1 MSLNAPRRSCSRF
14 RRMAAVTGCLILAT
28 ACGGGGPDR
37 PSVLADL
44 ANDAIVPAY
53 QQFDAAAADLHAAAE
68 RLCGTPG
75 EAALAEARR
84 ALGDARGAW
93 SYSETMWVGPVMDRR
108 SWAVVRWPIAVDE
121 IESLIADTSL
131 VLDRDRIA
139 NRIGA
144 DQRGLGAVEHV
155 LHTAA
160 EGATATS
167 VSDVLDAL
175 DGSRRCDYL
184 RGLTG
189 VIAEEASL
197 LAAGWTESWDSGEPY
212 RDQFSSPDG
221 DGLDTVVNDSLFLLE
236 AVTDL
241 ELGAAIGTMDR
252 EPDPEA
258 IDEGPAAAGVED
270 LTARLDGV
278 RAVLVGDEAGEQG
291 LAPLLGDEITGRL
304 RDQLSAARAAVGAVD
319 PPLRT
324 AAVESPESVAAARD
338 AIKAVQITVATEV
351 VSHLGVTVGFS
362 DADGD
367 SAG

>member
-1 MSLNAPRRSCSRF
+1 MSLNPLQGSRSERSLLT
-14 RRMAAVTGCLILAT
+14 AVIGCLMLAT
-28 ACGGGGPDR
+28 ACGSGGPDR
-37 PSVLADL
+37 TSVLADL
-44 ANDAIVPAY
+44 ANEAIIPAY
-53 QQFDAAAADLHAAAE
+53 EQFDAAASDLQAAAE
-68 RLCGTPG
+68 RLCDAPG
-75 EAALAEARR
+75 GAALTDARRALAEAR
-84 ALGDARGAW
+84 GAW
-93 SYSETMWVGPVMDRR
+93 SHSEAMWVGPVMDRR

-121 IESLIADTSL
+121 IEELIADTSL
-131 VLDRDRIA
+131 VLDHDRLA

-155 LHTAA
+155 LHT
-160 EGATATS
+160 GAGGSAATS
-167 VSDVLDAL
+167 DRDVLEAL

-184 RGLTG
+184 RALTG
-189 VIAEEASL
+189 VITEEASL
-197 LAAGWTESWDSGEPY
+197 LATGWTERWDGGQPY
-212 RDQFSSPDG
+212 RDQFISPDG

-236 AVTDL
+236 AITDL

-252 EPDPEA
+252 EPDPAA

-278 RAVLVGDEAGEQG
+278 RAVLVGNEAGEEG
-291 LAPLLGDEITGRL
+291 LAPLLGDDIAGRL

-324 AAVESPESVAAARD
+324 AVAESPESVAAARD

>member
-1 MSLNAPRRSCSRF
+1 MTLAR
-14 RRMAAVTGCLILAT
+14 AASAIVVCLVLAA

-44 ANDAIVPAY
+44 ANEAIIPAY
-53 QQFDAAAADLHAAAE
+53 QQFDAAAADLHAATE
-68 RLCGTPG
+68 RLCDGPSA
-75 EAALAEARR
+75 AALTDARR
-84 ALGDARGAW
+84 ALAEARGAW
-93 SYSETMWVGPVMDRR
+93 SYSEAMWVGPVMDRR

-121 IESLIADTSL
+121 IEELIADTSL
-131 VLDRDRIA
+131 VLDHDRIA

-155 LHTAA
+155 LYTGT
-160 EGATATS
+160 EGATAGS
-167 VSDVLDAL
+167 ESDVLEAL

-184 RGLTG
+184 RALTG
-189 VIAEEASL
+189 VVTKEASL
-197 LAAGWTESWDSGEPY
+197 LADGWTESWDSTEPY
-212 RDQFSSPDG
+212 RDEFSSPDG
-221 DGLDTVVNDSLFLLE
+221 DGLDAVVNDALFLLE
-236 AVTDL
+236 AITDL
-241 ELGAAIGTMDR
+241 ELGAAIGRMDR

-278 RAVLVGDEAGEQG
+278 RAVLVGDEAGKSG
-291 LAPLLGDEITGRL
+291 LAPLLGEDIAGRL
-304 RDQLSAARAAVGAVD
+304 RDQLSVARAAAGDVA

-338 AIKAVQITVATEV
+338 AIKVVQITVATEV